1 VKFKSSVMKKSIVFL
16 LAILFVSCHD
26 YKKDVENLQ
35 GKVDSLQN
43 IVIQKDTTIESFLDD
58 FTDIQANLD
67 SIKKLEEM
75 IDMPEEPE
83 QKISDN
89 RKERIQA
96 DISAINNLLKE
107 NRDLISNLRRR
118 LNNASMQSGKLESMV
133 NDLETLTQ
141 NLEENVKQKD
151 SEIASLNERVLEQD
165 EDISQLTE
173 QIETIEE
180 ATARQL
186 DSLKLKEA
194 ELNKAFYI
202 RGTVSD
208 LKDMNVVEREGGIL
222 GIGSTP
228 VVREDFA
235 RELFTQVDIRE
246 FDYLPLDSRK
256 ADVISVHPVDSYHM
270 SGENSADTLFVDD
283 VEEFWSASKYLV
295 VVTK

>member
-1 VKFKSSVMKKSIVFL
+1 MKKSIVFI
-16 LAILFVSCHD
+16 LAVLFVSCHN

-43 IVIQKDTTIESFLDD
+43 IAIQKDTTIENFLND
-58 FTDIQANLD
+58 FAEIQANID

-83 QKISDN
+83 QRISDN
-89 RKERIQA
+89 RKQRILA

-133 NDLETLTQ
+133 NDLEKLTQ
-141 NLEENVKQKD
+141 NQEENIKEKD
-151 SEIASLNERVLEQD
+151 AEIASLNQRVQEQS
-165 EDISQLTE
+165 EDITELTE
-173 QIETIEE
+173 QIETMEQ

-186 DSLKLKEA
+186 DSLRLKEA

-228 VVREDFA
+228 VVKEDFA
-235 RELFTQVDIRE
+235 KEMFTQVDIRE

-256 ADVISVHPVDSYHM
+256 ADVISVHPQESYHITGD
-270 SGENSADTLFVDD
+270 SSTDTLYVDD

>member
-1 VKFKSSVMKKSIVFL
+1 MKKSIVFL
-16 LAILFVSCHD
+16 LAVLFVSCHN

-43 IVIQKDTTIESFLDD
+43 VAVQKDTTIENFLDD
-58 FTDIQANLD
+58 FTEIQANLD

-83 QKISDN
+83 QRISDN
-89 RKERIQA
+89 RKQRILA
-96 DISAINNLLKE
+96 DISAINNLLKK

-133 NDLETLTQ
+133 NDLEKVTQ
-141 NLEENVKQKD
+141 NLEENIKEKD
-151 SEIASLNERVLEQD
+151 AEIAGLNQRVQEQS
-165 EDISQLTE
+165 EDITELTE
-173 QIETIEE
+173 QIETMEQ

-186 DSLKLKEA
+186 DSLALKEA

-202 RGTVSD
+202 RGTISN

-228 VVREDFA
+228 VVKEDFA
-235 RELFTQVDIRE
+235 KEMFTQVDIRE

-256 ADVISVHPVDSYHM
+256 ADVISVHPKGSYHI

-283 VEEFWSASKYLV
+283 AEEFWSASKYLV

>member
-1 VKFKSSVMKKSIVFL
+1 
-16 LAILFVSCHD
+16 LFVSCHN

-43 IVIQKDTTIESFLDD
+43 VAVQKDTTIENFLDD
-58 FTDIQANLD
+58 FTEIQANLD

-83 QKISDN
+83 QRISDN
-89 RKERIQA
+89 RKQRILA
-96 DISAINNLLKE
+96 DISAINNLLKK

-133 NDLETLTQ
+133 NDLEKVTQ
-141 NLEENVKQKD
+141 NLEENIKEKD
-151 SEIASLNERVLEQD
+151 AEIAGLNQRVQEQS
-165 EDISQLTE
+165 EDITELTE
-173 QIETIEE
+173 QIETMEQ

-186 DSLKLKEA
+186 DSLALKEA

-202 RGTVSD
+202 RGTISN

-228 VVREDFA
+228 VVKEDFA
-235 RELFTQVDIRE
+235 KEMFTQVDIRE

-256 ADVISVHPVDSYHM
+256 ADVISVHPKGSYHI

-283 VEEFWSASKYLV
+283 AEEFWSASKYLV

>member
-1 VKFKSSVMKKSIVFL
+1 MKKSIIFL
-16 LAILFVSCHD
+16 LTVLFVSCHN

-43 IVIQKDTTIESFLDD
+43 IAIQKDTTIEKFLDD

-83 QKISDN
+83 QRISDN
-89 RKERIQA
+89 RKQRILA
-96 DISAINNLLKE
+96 DISAINNLLQK

-133 NDLETLTQ
+133 NDLEKVTQ
-141 NLEENVKQKD
+141 TLEENIKEKD
-151 SEIASLNERVLEQD
+151 AEIASLNQQVQEQS
-165 EDISQLTE
+165 EDITELTE
-173 QIETIEE
+173 QIETMEQ

-228 VVREDFA
+228 VVKEDFA
-235 RELFTQVDIRE
+235 KEMFTQVDIRE

-256 ADVISVHPVDSYHM
+256 ADVISVHPQESYHI

>member
-1 VKFKSSVMKKSIVFL
+1 
-16 LAILFVSCHD
+16 
-26 YKKDVENLQ
+26 
-35 GKVDSLQN
+35 
-43 IVIQKDTTIESFLDD
+43 
-58 FTDIQANLD
+58 
-67 SIKKLEEM
+67 M

-83 QKISDN
+83 QRISDN
-89 RKERIQA
+89 RKQRILA
-96 DISAINNLLKE
+96 DISAINNLLQK

-133 NDLETLTQ
+133 NDLEKVTQ
-141 NLEENVKQKD
+141 NLEENIKEKD
-151 SEIASLNERVLEQD
+151 AEIASLNQRVQEQS
-165 EDISQLTE
+165 EDITELTE
-173 QIETIEE
+173 QIETMEQ

-228 VVREDFA
+228 VVKEDFA
-235 RELFTQVDIRE
+235 KEMFTQVDIRE

-256 ADVISVHPVDSYHM
+256 ADVISVHPQESYHI
-270 SGENSADTLFVDD
+270 SGENSADTLFVED